1 MIKYKQ
7 GSDGMKFKEY
17 YLEDKN
23 DDSLNLYT
31 ITVYKEKEK

>member
-1 MIKYKQ
+1 
-7 GSDGMKFKEY
+7 MKFKEY

>member
-1 MIKYKQ
+1 
-7 GSDGMKFKEY
+7 MKFKEY

-31 ITVYKEKEK
+31 IAVYKEKVKIKKKEN

>member
-1 MIKYKQ
+1 
-7 GSDGMKFKEY
+7 MKFKEY

-31 ITVYKEKEK
+31 ITVYKEKVKIKKKEN